1 MSKNISNITTF
12 EDVYKKPFH
21 ADEYGSFVW
30 SSNGVMTFSDY
41 DYANLPFMK
50 RVCRVL
56 NGEIK
61 ADFPHKF
68 EASKD
73 DAAIL
78 YNGELVFLVR
88 GWGHLTGFGGLNLN
102 PKIAANIQDEFI
114 KHVIKTLNGEQ

>member
-1 MSKNISNITTF
+1 MSVNLNTFTSF

-30 SSNGVMTFSDY
+30 SSNGVMTFSGY
-41 DYANLPFMK
+41 DHANLPFMK

-73 DAAIL
+73 NTAIF
-78 YNGELVFLVR
+78 YNGELVFFVR
-88 GWGHLTGFGGLNLN
+88 GWGHLTGRYALNLN
-102 PKIAANIQDEFI
+102 PKLAVNIQDDFI
-114 KHVIKTLNGEQ
+114 THVVKTLNGE

>member
-21 ADEYGSFVW
+21 ADKYGSYIW
-30 SSNGVMTFSDY
+30 SSNGVMTFSSY
-41 DYANLPFMK
+41 DNANLPFMK

-73 DAAIL
+73 NTEIL
-78 YNGELVFLVR
+78 YNGELVFFVR
-88 GWGHLTGFGGLNLN
+88 EWGHLTGCVN
-102 PKIAANIQDEFI
+102 PKLAANIQDDFI
-114 KHVIKTLNGEQ
+114 AHVVKTLNGEK

>member
-12 EDVYKKPFH
+12 EDVYKKPFRT
-21 ADEYGSFVW
+21 DEYASFVW
-30 SSNGVMTFSDY
+30 SSNGVMTFSGY

-68 EASKD
+68 KASKD
-73 DAAIL
+73 DTAIL

-88 GWGHLTGFGGLNLN
+88 GWGHLTGCDALNLN
-102 PKIAANIQDEFI
+102 PKLAANIQDDFI
-114 KHVIKTLNGEQ
+114 AHVVKTLNGE

>member
-1 MSKNISNITTF
+1 MSVNLNTFTSF

-30 SSNGVMTFSDY
+30 SSNGVMTFSGY
-41 DYANLPFMK
+41 DHANLPFMK

-73 DAAIL
+73 DTAIL
-78 YNGELVFLVR
+78 YNGERVFLVR
-88 GWGHLTGFGGLNLN
+88 GWGHLTGYGALNLN
-102 PKIAANIQDEFI
+102 PKLAANIQDDFI
-114 KHVIKTLNGEQ
+114 AHVVKTLNGE